1 MDSWTTWSWRA
12 IPVLVSVADYQLLFG
27 FEFNSQ
33 TGNVLSINV
42 SNPAAPTLA
51 TVLFGSSDP
60 NANTTQLG
68 VTLVNSQIAYVASST
83 NTGSSTQDGEG
94 RVLVVNYSNPADLT
108 YTQLLIPGTYQVVDI
123 GIQGSE
129 ALVVGR
135 TGGTDAYGVNGTM
148 TLSLLDITN
157 PLSPVL
163 LGTMLVTQGQFPS
176 GTGSSLNKI
185 SALPLGNG
193 IFAVS
198 ESTVSGNPELMLVD
212 PSNPNNILV
221 TYTPVPALVNEMA
234 VSGDLL
240 YASSTQGLTIYNIGT
255 FQGIPL
261 SVSVEVP
268 TSDVS
273 IVAGSYSTPPT
284 SVTTGT
290 SYDTLTWNETYTFGD
305 PTFPITWQST
315 VSNLAAGQVVPVTL
329 GATGSFTYEGT
340 PGTFQTPGTSIAG
353 VSIIGLLPS
362 SQTVPPGGTATYD
375 VQLTNPTSSLVTY
388 SFGVSGVSG
397 TISSISV
404 GPDST
409 ADDTLQV
416 SSDSNQAAGAKPF
429 TVSVQSGSGAAKG
442 SVPGTLVLAGTPII
456 QPSANAYGVVAA
468 LTSTSATAGP
478 QTSASYVVQ
487 VTNTG
492 STEETYRA
500 AVSGLPGSGTSYSFS
515 PNNQVTVPPGA
526 SNFVDLPLSVSV
538 GSVTPGVYPFTVTL
552 SSTDNTSST
561 TVNGTVDV
569 VASGVS
575 VYLNT
580 STIAAGGTLT
590 AQIVNRSSAT
600 DTFNLTLGGP
610 DALAASL
617 AQTFRDSRPGSQ
629 HARPDHDHRAG
640 DLRNRRQPVLD
651 RDGHFADQYRRD
663 VQRHREHYRQ
673 SEPRA

>member
-1 MDSWTTWSWRA
+1 MASMSWTSAPAAPVDDGTFGATQIVNGGYTVGRVDEIGGAEYLLVGSTISGIVGGGSPPFTLLVYSLA
-12 IPVLVSVADYQLLFG
+12 SPLSPALVSSTSFQYGFMDDMVVEGNTVLVSVADYQLLFG

-221 TYTPVPALVNEMA
+221 TYTPVPARVNEMA

-329 GATGSFTYEGT
+329 GRDRQFYLRGHARHVPDARNVDRGGVDHRPPALLADRAARRDRDLRRATHQPDQQLGDLLFRRERRVRYDQFHFRWARFDRGRYLASVVRFESSGGRQALHRIG
-340 PGTFQTPGTSIAG
+340 PIRQRGRQGLGAG
-353 VSIIGLLPS
+353 DVG
-362 SQTVPPGGTATYD
+362 PGGNAD
-375 VQLTNPTSSLVTY
+375 HPAQRERLWRGGRAH
-388 SFGVSGVSG
+388 FH
-397 TISSISV
+397 V
-404 GPDST
+404 GY
-409 ADDTLQV
+409 
-416 SSDSNQAAGAKPF
+416 G
-429 TVSVQSGSGAAKG
+429 GAADIR
-442 SVPGTLVLAGTPII
+442 LVCTC
-456 QPSANAYGVVAA
+456 
-468 LTSTSATAGP
+468 
-478 QTSASYVVQ
+478 
-487 VTNTG
+487 
-492 STEETYRA
+492 R
-500 AVSGLPGSGTSYSFS
+500 
-515 PNNQVTVPPGA
+515 
-526 SNFVDLPLSVSV
+526 
-538 GSVTPGVYPFTVTL
+538 
-552 SSTDNTSST
+552 
-561 TVNGTVDV
+561 
-569 VASGVS
+569 
-575 VYLNT
+575 
-580 STIAAGGTLT
+580 
-590 AQIVNRSSAT
+590 
-600 DTFNLTLGGP
+600 
-610 DALAASL
+610 
-617 AQTFRDSRPGSQ
+617 
-629 HARPDHDHRAG
+629 
-640 DLRNRRQPVLD
+640 
-651 RDGHFADQYRRD
+651 
-663 VQRHREHYRQ
+663 
-673 SEPRA
+673 